1 MPGGGSTDDPVRQA
15 PTRRTPPNVRA
26 SLEFTL
32 DEGIRY
38 YEYPILIVDDEP
50 ENLQAFC
57 LNFRQEFTIQTA
69 NSGAEALGMLAERDY
84 AVVVSDHRMPGMS
97 GVELLERTVESHPDL
112 VRIILTG
119 YTDNESIIEAIN
131 QGRIYHYVTKP
142 WGPDDLGVTLKRA
155 IERYAMAAH
164 NRSLI
169 SDLRR
174 SKQDIER
181 KLKQANRELQRAN
194 ERWKRLAVSD
204 GLTGLYNHRYF
215 QERWRREVQR
225 ARRYNETLSLMVIDV
240 DRFKNFND
248 TMGHPQGDV
257 LLKAMATLLTRAVR
271 EVDLVARY
279 GGEEFVIV
287 LPNTPRDD
295 AAVLAQR
302 VRSLVAQHPF
312 KHRDVQPT
320 GRLTISIGVSA
331 FPDDGAD
338 ASEVII
344 AADKALYRA
353 KDGGRDRV
361 MVALG
366 VTDRAEAAN
375 QDEEMDLIVDEDGEA
390 RIAALSATD
399 LPQPIGLDTLRLRVM
414 QAEKEAEVSAAQAVR
429 AASQPGVLVPQRI
442 EDDEEEFV
450 VEVYDDED

>member
-1 MPGGGSTDDPVRQA
+1 MPGSGSTDDPLRQA
-15 PTRRTPPNVRA
+15 LGRRTPPNVRS

-32 DEGIRY
+32 DDGIRY
-38 YEYPILIVDDEP
+38 YEYPILVVDDEP

-57 LNFRQEFTIQTA
+57 LNFREEFTIHTA
-69 NSGAEALGMLAERDY
+69 ESGAEALGMLAERDY
-84 AVVVSDHRMPGMS
+84 AVVVSDHRMPGMT
-97 GVELLERTVESHPDL
+97 GVEFLERTVESHPEL
-112 VRIILTG
+112 VRIVLTG
-119 YTDNESIIEAIN
+119 YTDNESLIEAIN

-142 WGPDDLGVTLKRA
+142 WNPDELSVTLKRA
-155 IERYAMAAH
+155 IERYAMSAH

-257 LLKAMATLLTRAVR
+257 LLKEMATLLTRSVR

-320 GRLTISIGVSA
+320 GRLTISVGVSA

-361 MVALG
+361 MVAMG
-366 VTDRAEAAN
+366 ATERAQGAAD
-375 QDEEMDLIVDEDGEA
+375 DEEMDLIVDEDGEA

-414 QAEKEAEVSAAQAVR
+414 QAEKEAEVEAAQAFR
-429 AASQPGVLVPQRI
+429 AASTPGTPLPGDG
-442 EDDEEEFV
+442 DDSADFV
-450 VEVYDDED
+450 VEVYEDE